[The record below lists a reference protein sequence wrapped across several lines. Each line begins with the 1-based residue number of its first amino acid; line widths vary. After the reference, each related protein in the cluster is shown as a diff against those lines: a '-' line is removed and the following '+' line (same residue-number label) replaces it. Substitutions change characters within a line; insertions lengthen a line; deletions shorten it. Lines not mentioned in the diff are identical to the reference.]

1 MATKKTTP
9 ARKLVVL
16 AGNPQEIGANLQAL
30 IELNPE
36 IEIVNKFVTQSI
48 RPAAQSSILQP
59 NQQQQYEPISV
70 IYIIYTNPDDLVTSY
85 PEQAPQQ
92 VKANLKPI
100 IN

>member
-1 MATKKTTP
+1 MAKQKPTP
-9 ARKLVVL
+9 ARKLIIL

-30 IELNPE
+30 FELNPE
-36 IEIVNKFVTQSI
+36 IEIVNKFVTQST
-48 RPAAQSSILQP
+48 RPAAKSILEP
-59 NQQQQYEPISV
+59 NQQQQYELISV
-70 IYIIYTNPDDLVTSY
+70 IYIIYTNPGDLVTSY